1 MCTKNFTYTKIKLS
15 TRNCHRKFIKI
26 LLPEKRKEGMSTNQP
41 QLKSWLN
48 NKIKLSYTIL
58 DKVTQLILSLIF
70 LHSFTLLHTFCEK
83 LKLSV
88 EVCFLHSRIFI
99 NSFVCIR
106 CVFIMSKQNYR
117 ATSTFLNNTCTYVK
131 VLIQRF
137 DSK

>member
-1 MCTKNFTYTKIKLS
+1 MYEKFYVHENKIKYTKLPPQI
-15 TRNCHRKFIKI
+15 CQKFTSW
-26 LLPEKRKEGMSTNQP
+26 KRKEDLSTNQP
-41 QLKSWLN
+41 QFKSWLN

-58 DKVTQLILSLIF
+58 DKVMQLILSLTF

-106 CVFIMSKQNYR
+106 CAFIMWKQNYG
-117 ATSTFLNNTCTYVK
+117 ATSTFLNNTYTYVK

-137 DSK
+137 DSN